1 MFFINLPTIIITR
14 DKMLLKIHKSFI
26 VFFFLAVSL
35 FAQTGVFKSYH
46 FNGKKSA
53 EISYS
58 NGIYD
63 GISYWYYENGN
74 LKEMKTFANGKLN
87 GWCRSYYESGLLKEE
102 KFVNNGYIEGIVK
115 RYYANGAL
123 KEIINYEKGKLI
135 KATNFDYDRYYQAP
149 IEAYRAGNQQQVVQ
163 KKADEFLCDAKICP
177 QPLGGMSSI
186 YEKLIYPPDAKA
198 YGLEGI
204 VRLIVTVDKNGSVT
218 DAKVLKGIGLGCDEA
233 AIEAVRK
240 TRFLPGQNDS
250 GPVISNLTINVEFKL
265 EKFEEVV
272 AVKEV
277 PKYVQESEQNY
288 SSPTIGHSTTRITPE
303 NPPDQSSQLKEETKI
318 ESVISE
324 ETRVAISPI
333 DNFNCSGVDVCAK
346 PKDGIRAVINNFKI
360 PKRVRENNVKG
371 NVIVLC
377 DVDET
382 GHVTNTIVVKDLP
395 HGAGLAVEVALL
407 STKFEPAILNKK
419 PVRSKVSV
427 TVPVDY

>member
-1 MFFINLPTIIITR
+1 MKFRIVKII
-14 DKMLLKIHKSFI
+14 LLIL
-26 VFFFLAVSL
+26 VFTTFLS
-35 FAQTGVFKSYH
+35 AQTGVFKSYH
-46 FNGKKSA
+46 MNGKKSA

-63 GISYWYYENGN
+63 GISNWYYDNGN
-74 LKEMKTFANGKLN
+74 LQETKTFANGKLN

-102 KFVNNGYIEGIVK
+102 KFVKEGYIDGIVK
-115 RYYANGAL
+115 RYFANGAL
-123 KEIINYEKGKLI
+123 KEIINYEKGKLVKI
-135 KATNFDYDRYYQAP
+135 TTFEYDPYYQAP
-149 IEAYRAGNQQQVVQ
+149 IEAYRAGNQQQIAQ
-163 KKADEFLCDAKICP
+163 KKTEEFLCDVKICP
-177 QPLGGMSSI
+177 LPLGGMSSI

-204 VRLIVTVDKNGSVT
+204 VRLIVTVDRNGVVT
-218 DAKVLKGIGLGCDEA
+218 DTKVMKGIGLGCDEA

-250 GPVISNLTINVEFKL
+250 GPTTSNLTLNVEFKL
-265 EKFEEVV
+265 EKSEEV
-272 AVKEV
+272 AAAREV

-360 PKRVRENNVKG
+360 PQRVKDNNVKG

-377 DVDET
+377 DVDER
-382 GHVTNTIVVKDLP
+382 GRVTKTTVIKDLS
-395 HGAGLAVEVALL
+395 HGAGIAVEVALL
-407 STKFEPAILNKK
+407 GTKFEPAQLNGK
-419 PVRSKVSV
+419 PVRSKVTV
-427 TVPVDY
+427 TVPVNY

>member
-1 MFFINLPTIIITR
+1 MKFRIVKII
-14 DKMLLKIHKSFI
+14 LLIL
-26 VFFFLAVSL
+26 VFTTFLS
-35 FAQTGVFKSYH
+35 AQTGVFKSYH
-46 FNGKKSA
+46 MNCKKSA

-63 GISYWYYENGN
+63 GISNWYYDNGN
-74 LKEMKTFANGKLN
+74 LQETKTFANGKLN

-102 KFVNNGYIEGIVK
+102 KFVKEGYIDGIVK
-115 RYYANGAL
+115 RYFANGAL
-123 KEIINYEKGKLI
+123 KEIINYEKGKLVKI
-135 KATNFDYDRYYQAP
+135 TTFEYDPYYQAP
-149 IEAYRAGNQQQVVQ
+149 IEAYRAGNQQKIAQ
-163 KKADEFLCDAKICP
+163 KKSDEFLCDAKICP

-204 VRLIVTVDKNGSVT
+204 VRLIVTVDRNGVVT
-218 DAKVLKGIGLGCDEA
+218 DTKVMKGIGLGCDEA

-250 GPVISNLTINVEFKL
+250 GPTTSNLTLNVEFKL
-265 EKFEEVV
+265 EKSEEV
-272 AVKEV
+272 AAAREV

-360 PKRVRENNVKG
+360 PQRVRDNNVKG
-371 NVIVLC
+371 NVIILC

-382 GHVTNTIVVKDLP
+382 GRVTNTTVIKDLS
-395 HGAGLAVEVALL
+395 HGAGIAAEVALIR
-407 STKFEPAILNKK
+407 TKFEPAQLNGK
-419 PVRSKVSV
+419 PVRSKVTV
-427 TVPVDY
+427 TVPVNY